1 MTIHKYIL
9 IYNNIELCGG
19 AHTSLSLLS
28 NQWAV
33 TMKTNRILEY
43 RLQGGVMCTII
54 QRSMSTWPAI
64 IWKQINNVERAHH
77 NKKGSHELQYPV
89 PLSSGRCLP
98 GVTDR
103 AHLDSSHLYFRFT
116 SRSISTSSPLQT
128 TSPYTFLPLC
138 LVLQQNIYK
147 RKYSS
152 S

>member
-1 MTIHKYIL
+1 MA
-9 IYNNIELCGG
+9 N
-19 AHTSLSLLS
+19 HTPSLSLLS
-28 NQWAV
+28 NRWAV

-64 IWKQINNVERAHH
+64 IWKQISNVWAPH

-103 AHLDSSHLYFRFT
+103 AQLDTSHLYIRFA
-116 SRSISTSSPLQT
+116 SRLISTNSPLQT
-128 TSPYTFLPLC
+128 FSPYTFLPLC
-138 LVLQQNIYK
+138 LVLLKNVYIK
-147 RKYSS
+147 KYSS
-152 S
+152 SWKMTATCRIIMRP